1 MSNLQAILRYQE
13 IDQKL
18 FKLERELASCAAR
31 KEYMSAKKFLE
42 AAAEKLDSL
51 ETKAR
56 SLKDRAAE
64 MTQKCAAVEKD
75 LEEFSGIDELIAEG
89 ADVSY
94 YKKAAQKQLDALKKM
109 KAELSAIIE
118 DAKSTDKDYKELKKE
133 VIARQKTY
141 ATAKEKYAAEKA
153 TREDEKNALTAE
165 LAEIA
170 KGIEESAMNKY
181 LAKRKEKVFPV
192 VLPLSDGRCPACT
205 MEVPLAAINS
215 LKDGVIECE
224 SCRRILYKA

>member
-13 IDQKL
+13 TDQKL
-18 FKLERELASCAAR
+18 FKLEGELASCAAR
-31 KEYMSAKKFLE
+31 KEYVSAKKFLE

-75 LEEFSGIDELIAEG
+75 LEEFSGIDELIEEG

-109 KAELSAIIE
+109 KAELASIIE
-118 DAKSTDKDYKELKKE
+118 DAKTTDKDYKELKKE

-141 ATAKEKYAAEKA
+141 ATAKEEYSKA
-153 TREDEKNALTAE
+153 KEAREEERNALNAALE
-165 LAEIA
+165 EIA
-170 KGIEESAMNKY
+170 KDIEESAMNKY
-181 LAKRKEKVFPV
+181 KAKRKEKVFPV
-192 VLPLSDGRCPACT
+192 VMPIADGRCPSCM